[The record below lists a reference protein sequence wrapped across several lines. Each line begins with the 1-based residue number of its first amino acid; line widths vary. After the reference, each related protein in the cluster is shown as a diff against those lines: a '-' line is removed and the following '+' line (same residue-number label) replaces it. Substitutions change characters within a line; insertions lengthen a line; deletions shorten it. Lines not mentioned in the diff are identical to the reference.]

1 VYSFAA
7 RLAFDFGPNCG
18 KGNPLPTPIHVLVLV
33 LVLAICTEQ
42 GVASSSLLA
51 LVT

>member
-33 LVLAICTEQ
+33 LAICTEQ